1 MENQKRFGNQGF
13 TLIEMLVVVAIIGI
27 LTAILLPVFAS
38 VREKGRRTACL
49 SNMKQI
55 ELAVTAYAQDNEG
68 FFPPLSTTGTDW
80 AGSVF
85 NYVQAK
91 DVFRCPT
98 IQVPPSLDLPFMNT
112 SLTNLSKGYAMNAG
126 LSDAEIGSTV
136 VFSGVAGARIQF
148 PASTVALGEFAYRN
162 APVAPGVNGFNIVYV
177 ADLAAPE
184 VESSLPVGETF
195 IGPPGGLRHNGGSNY
210 AFVDGHVHWYT
221 PAQVLGSTQGNTG
234 AQPSFAL

>member
-1 MENQKRFGNQGF
+1 MSSEKCFKRKVF

-55 ELAVTAYAQDNEG
+55 ELAMTAYAQDNEG

-85 NYVQAK
+85 HYVQAK
-91 DVFRCPT
+91 DVFRCPS

-112 SLTNLSKGYAMNAG
+112 SLTNLSKGYAINADLG
-126 LSDAEIGSTV
+126 DAEIGTTV
-136 VFSGVAGARIQF
+136 VFSGVAGARVQY
-148 PASTVALGEFAYRN
+148 PATTVAIAEFAYRN
-162 APVAPGVNGFNIVYV
+162 APVAPGVSGVNIVS
-177 ADLAAPE
+177 AAGLAAPE
-184 VESSLPVGETF
+184 VESDLPTGETF

-210 AFVDGHVHWYT
+210 AFVDDHVRWYT
-221 PAQVLGSTQGNTG
+221 PTQVSSFRQANDGS
-234 AQPSFAL
+234 QPSFTL